1 MKTTFKKTAPQV
13 KKSITK
19 KDIKIKHHS
28 GLYFQVG
35 LIVSLFVMLY
45 IVNTKFE
52 IKQYA
57 HEPLPPPI
65 EDTYFIGDVTIV
77 KEPIEVEKPKKEKKV
92 KANHTTVVKDPKP
105 EDKNKET
112 AKEPTDTESSNTP
125 KEGKSE
131 EPTTETP
138 IKDEDNSP
146 SNVMIVE
153 KVPVFPG
160 CESLSSNQEK
170 VECMNEKMRNIIQRK
185 FNPYLAE
192 ELGLKGTNVIQVAFV
207 INKKGEIDNLH
218 IRAPKKALKNETER
232 VLGYFPKM
240 SPGIQN
246 GKNVD
251 VMYSLPIVI
260 KVE

>member
-1 MKTTFKKTAPQV
+1 MKTTLKNTTPQV
-13 KKSITK
+13 KKITTK

-52 IKQYA
+52 IKHYA
-57 HEPLPPPI
+57 HKPLPPLVEAPH
-65 EDTYFIGDVTIV
+65 FIGDVTII
-77 KEPIEVEKPKKEKKV
+77 KEPVKTETPKKEKKI
-92 KANHTTVVKDPKP
+92 KAKPTVIPKEPKP
-105 EDKNKET
+105 EDNNKKET
-112 AKEPTDTESSNTP
+112 KESTATESSKLP
-125 KEGKSE
+125 KEGKSI
-131 EPTTETP
+131 TTITP
-138 IKDEDNSP
+138 KKPKNNTL

-160 CESLSSNQEK
+160 CETLESNQEK
-170 VECMNEKMRNIIQRK
+170 VECMNEKMRNIIQQK

-192 ELGLKGTNVIQVAFV
+192 ELGLKGTNIIQVVFV
-207 INKKGEIDNLH
+207 INKKGEIDNLR

-240 SPGIQN
+240 LPGIQN